1 MVKPYCIIK
10 KISNF
15 QKKSGKNI
23 IFEQDGAKAHT
34 SKANTNLLN
43 KLFPKGKWLQNPPN
57 SPDLAY
63 PIENI
68 WCLIKP
74 RIKRKEPQSLDEL
87 KRVTLEEWNSIP
99 TTIVENLTKGYINR
113 VKKVIELKGER
124 LESEYILKK

>member
-1 MVKPYCIIK
+1 M
-10 KISNF
+10 
-15 QKKSGKNI
+15 
-23 IFEQDGAKAHT
+23 
-34 SKANTNLLN
+34 
-43 KLFPKGKWLQNPPN
+43 
-57 SPDLAY
+57 AY

-74 RIKRKEPQSLDEL
+74 RIKRKEPQTLDEL
-87 KRVTLEEWNSIP
+87 KRVALEKWNSIP